1 MYLLIKHLQSHF
13 FKHFKT
19 LIDFYKQKFNLKTLN
34 KCLTKTKA
42 KIK

>member
-19 LIDFYKQKFNLKTLN
+19 LIDFYKQVQLKNLKQMSD
-34 KCLTKTKA
+34 
-42 KIK
+42 